1 MNFQELLLA
10 RCSVRGYKPDRIE
23 PDLLGFVLKAARFA
37 PTAAN
42 RQPFKLI
49 VIHTEGREDE
59 IRRIYNRE
67 WFSKAPVVICACG
80 LPGQNWVRSDGRS
93 YLDVDV
99 AIVMDHVSLAAA
111 DLGLGT
117 CWVASFDSDAAREI
131 LQIPASVEPLI
142 FMSLGFP
149 AEKPAVKERKSLDE
163 LVTFESWNDKY
174 GGIASLENSS
184 KFPIFDNV
192 FNSEKTIIICRQVH
206 SQC

>member
-10 RCSVRGYKPDRIE
+10 RYSVRDYKPDPIE
-23 PDLLGFVLKAARFA
+23 PDLLNQVLNAARFA

-49 VIHTEGREDE
+49 VIHSKGREDE

-67 WFSKAPVVICACG
+67 WFSRAPIVICACG
-80 LPGQNWVRSDGRS
+80 IPGLNWIRSDGRS
-93 YLDVDV
+93 YLDIDI

-117 CWVASFDSDAAREI
+117 CWVASFDVEAARD
-131 LQIPASVEPLI
+131 LLKIPPIVEPLI

-149 AEKPAVKERKSLDE
+149 ADRPAGKERKPVDE
-163 LVTFESWNDKY
+163 LFSYETWNDK
-174 GGIASLENSS
+174 
-184 KFPIFDNV
+184 
-192 FNSEKTIIICRQVH
+192 
-206 SQC
+206 